1 MEIIVTKLFAK
12 QLKHCPAY
20 IQESAKAV
28 LESLEAANKLSD
40 VPDIKKLEGFKVFYR
55 IRIGDYRIGIKQEE
69 PAIVVM
75 TILRRGAI
83 YKKFPPQ

>member
-40 VPDIKKLEGFKVFYR
+40 VPDIKLVITE
-55 IRIGDYRIGIKQEE
+55 
-69 PAIVVM
+69 
-75 TILRRGAI
+75 
-83 YKKFPPQ
+83 